1 MILIA
6 DSGSTKTQWCVAEA
20 GEVVRE
26 IRTAGTNPYFQ
37 TQEEIREEIGTILYP
52 AVASLPIEAVFFYGA
67 GCAFPEKNR
76 VVEEIL
82 AAYFPRPIAVESD
95 LTGAARALC
104 GSRPGI
110 ACILGTGSN
119 SCLYDGQ
126 LITEHIPPLGFILG
140 DEGSGAVLGRRL
152 AADWMKRQ
160 LPEAL
165 AEKFSRHYALT
176 PAVLLENVY
185 KRPFPNR
192 FLASLSPFLLEH
204 IEEPV
209 VHALVSDSFR
219 AFFTRNVMA
228 YTDYARYPVHFT
240 GSIAYY
246 YRQVLQ
252 ETAAD
257 LGITIGRI
265 EQEPISGLLAY
276 HAAGLSAS

>member
-6 DSGSTKTQWCVAEA
+6 DSGSTKTQWCVAEG
-20 GEVVRE
+20 GEVVRK

-37 TQEEIREEIGTILYP
+37 TPAEIREEIGKILYP
-52 AVASLPIEAVFFYGA
+52 AVASLPIRAVFFYGA

-82 AAYFPRPIAVESD
+82 AGYFPGPVAVESD

-119 SCLYDGQ
+119 SCLYDGRV
-126 LITEHIPPLGFILG
+126 ITEHIPPLGFILG

-152 AADWMKRQ
+152 AGDWMKRQ

-165 AEKFSRHYALT
+165 AEKFSRQYALT

-228 YTDYARYPVHFT
+228 YTDYTRYPVHFT

-246 YRQVLQ
+246 YREVLQ

-257 LGITIGRI
+257 LGITIGKI
-265 EQEPISGLLAY
+265 EQEPIGGLLAY
-276 HAAGLSAS
+276 HAAGLSVW